1 MALKRPNSFDAIA
14 MQTTTVKQFWG
25 RPHFYPT
32 SPSPAV
38 SRYIARGV
46 RPQFVQAREGLHVHS
61 TGKETVVV
69 VPPRRMSCVPTK
81 NESLAKANYL
91 SVAVSVGLTKDGGAN
106 QTPAWSCRDNL
117 KRCCLLSCLPDNF
130 EPNTSYIP

>member
-14 MQTTTVKQFWG
+14 AQTTTVRQFWG

-61 TGKETVVV
+61 TREGN
-69 VPPRRMSCVPTK
+69 RRGGPT
-81 NESLAKANYL
+81 AKDVMCADQ
-91 SVAVSVGLTKDGGAN
+91 K
-106 QTPAWSCRDNL
+106 
-117 KRCCLLSCLPDNF
+117 
-130 EPNTSYIP
+130 